1 LDNLTFRSVAT
12 KFVCNNHVFTIFH
25 RLALS
30 ASNQFWEIGVI
41 IFSEKESLLVAKKVF
56 LVVIFECKAGRG
68 ACGGKAEF
76 IDNFF
81 PQFVMRYSLA
91 SAFFAYG
98 FVEFEEVKF
107 LAADLRDFDLSD
119 AFGAP
124 VFREVFLKFV
134 FLF

>member
-1 LDNLTFRSVAT
+1 M
-12 KFVCNNHVFTIFH
+12 I
-25 RLALS
+25 
-30 ASNQFWEIGVI
+30 
-41 IFSEKESLLVAKKVF
+41 
-56 LVVIFECKAGRG
+56 VIFECEAGRG
-68 ACGGKAEF
+68 TCGRKAEF

-81 PQFVMRYSLA
+81 PQFVMRYSLT
-91 SAFFAYG
+91 SAFFADG